1 MDMDL
6 PIEIHGCYSQ
16 IVRNKLKISQN
27 NYSNL
32 AVSGMTCEEFY
43 SAIQTDKYKKAIK
56 SADVITVSIGSNE
69 LLGIAITAISNVTGV
84 SVNDPNFTE
93 KAQKVFADANYFQKI
108 KLAYQ
113 LYSFFTSNETKATIE
128 ANIQKY
134 QINWNNSIS
143 YIKSINNKAIIVATE
158 FYNPYYEVGI
168 SSYDLGSYVAEY
180 IEKMN
185 TILKNSSKS
194 ESLYKIAK
202 IYNDFNV
209 TNPRLT
215 NVNINF
221 SNFSKINVDPHPN
234 REGHSIIASRIM
246 DVLQIE
252 NDKKVDIKDLSF
264 SKIED
269 QNYTSKPIT
278 PSITIKDK
286 TKALTENVD
295 YTLTYINNTDVG
307 EASIFVKGIGNY
319 TGTVTKTFNIKSA
332 GTNNK
337 IDITKL
343 SFTDVENQMYLGF
356 KITPDIKVRNG
367 NTTLKQNTDYTLKYY
382 NNINVGKATIEI
394 KGIGNYTGKKSIN
407 FTITPKFLEYTNIS
421 EIASQKYTGKKIT
434 PKLNITDGS
443 TKLIE
448 NKDYTITYSNNVDVG
463 SAKVTIKGT
472 GNYTGELNK
481 SFSIVKDETQSSYTD
496 ISTLNISNIQ
506 DKIYTGKLITP
517 EVTIYDGSTLLKKDT
532 DYQLS
537 YKNNLDIGTGTL
549 IIKGIGKYNN
559 SIEKTFNITK
569 KDIQYVQIEDIDYQ
583 NYTGK
588 ELKPTLYISSDHIK
602 LKEGQDYTIE
612 YSNNIEVGTAKIII
626 KGINNYT
633 GTTIK
638 SFEIIQNSTN
648 NDNPQNN
655 NNQNNNINTNIPT
668 NKSEKIDNTITTNK
682 QLPYTGIKY
691 IVLIILP
698 FIIVF
703 SVISIKKYNKH
714 NFK

>member
-84 SVNDPNFTE
+84 PANDPNFTQ
-93 KAQKVFADANYFQKI
+93 KAQKVFADANIFKKI
-108 KLAYQ
+108 LLGRKLYD
-113 LYSFFTSNETKATIE
+113 FFTSNETKATIE
-128 ANIQKY
+128 ANIKKY
-134 QINWNNSIS
+134 QTSWNNSIS
-143 YIKSINNKAIIVATE
+143 YIKSINSNATIVATE

-180 IEKMN
+180 IERMN

-202 IYNDFNV
+202 IYDDFNV

-234 REGHSIIASRIM
+234 KEGHSVIASRIM

-252 NDKKVDIKDLSF
+252 TNKKIDIKNLSF
-264 SKIED
+264 SKIVD

-286 TKALTENVD
+286 TKTLTENVD
-295 YTLTYINNTDVG
+295 YALTYINNTDVG
-307 EASIFVKGIGNY
+307 EASIIIKGIGNY

-394 KGIGNYTGKKSIN
+394 KGIGNYTGKKNIS
-407 FTITPKFLEYTNIS
+407 FTISPKSLEYVAVS
-421 EIASQKYTGKKIT
+421 EVSSQKYTGKKIT

-448 NKDYTITYSNNVDVG
+448 NKDYTITYSNNVEVG
-463 SAKVTIKGT
+463 SANATIKGT

-481 SFSIVKDETQSSYTD
+481 SFSIVKDETPSSYTD

-537 YKNNLDIGTGTL
+537 YKDNLDIGTGTL

-638 SFEIIQNSTN
+638 SFEIIQNNTN

-655 NNQNNNINTNIPT
+655 NNQNNSINTNIPT

-691 IVLIILP
+691 IILIILP